1 VDVHLDGGAET
12 IEMHIKK
19 KDLVQV
25 VAGAGAK
32 KKVRG
37 EVLRLIPERGR
48 AIVAGVKFIKR
59 HTKANPQKG
68 IKGGIVEREAS
79 IDVSN
84 LMVVC
89 RECDRPVRVRFKVHA
104 DGSKSRACHRCG
116 KEL

>member
-1 VDVHLDGGAET
+1 
-12 IEMHIKK
+12 MHIHK

-25 VAGAGAK
+25 ISGAGAK

-37 EVLRLIPERGR
+37 EVLRVIPSKQR
-48 AIVAGVKFIKR
+48 AVVAGVKFMKR
-59 HTKANPQKG
+59 HTRANPQKN

-79 IDVSN
+79 IHMSN

-89 RECDRPVRVRFKVHA
+89 RDCDRPVRIKFEVHG
-104 DGSKSRACHRCG
+104 DGSKTRLCHRCG

>member
-1 VDVHLDGGAET
+1 
-12 IEMHIKK
+12 MNIKK

-37 EVLRLIPERGR
+37 EVLRVIPERGR
-48 AIVAGVKFIKR
+48 VIVAGVRFIKR

-68 IKGGIVEREAS
+68 IKGGIIEREAS
-79 IDVSN
+79 LDASN
-84 LMVVC
+84 VMVVC
-89 RECDRPVRVRFKVHA
+89 KDCDRPIRVRFKVA
-104 DGSKSRACHRCG
+104 SDGSKTRACHRCG